1 MMFGQFPIMYN
12 EIWSFAMVFTKI
24 LNALFC
30 FTILTIISMLV
41 TYIAMLRSKMN
52 QLMKENLNLLDKM
65 HEGLVVL
72 SQVDMSL

>member
-1 MMFGQFPIMYN
+1 
-12 EIWSFAMVFTKI
+12 
-24 LNALFC
+24 
-30 FTILTIISMLV
+30 MLV

-72 SQVDMSL
+72 SQADMSL

>member
-12 EIWSFAMVFTKI
+12 EIWSFSMVFAKI